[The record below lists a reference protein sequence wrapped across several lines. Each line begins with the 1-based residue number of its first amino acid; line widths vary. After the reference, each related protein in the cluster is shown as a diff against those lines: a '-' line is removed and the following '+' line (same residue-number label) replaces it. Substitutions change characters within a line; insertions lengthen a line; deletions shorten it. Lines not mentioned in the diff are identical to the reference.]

1 MSRVIG
7 NRGGTWRGT
16 VSEHGTLIPDDR
28 GPELAWH
35 VAGDDRWYSPASEP
49 TLRQK
54 WYAGFPVCETR
65 IRVGNGDIVQRM

>member
-16 VSEHGTLIPDDR
+16 VSDCGTLIPDDG

-35 VAGDDRWYSPASEP
+35 VAGDDRW
-49 TLRQK
+49 
-54 WYAGFPVCETR
+54 
-65 IRVGNGDIVQRM
+65 